1 MGSENSNEKARE
13 IRAHLR
19 AEEREDGE
27 TDRSERGKDQR
38 RDERP
43 AISIET
49 YRNRT
54 VEEDSEPRAV
64 GFMVKVGIRPVAYH
78 CDISLRLLEMLR
90 VGRYNALAAGARFE
104 KAEVSDVA
112 NVAESAGFY

>member
-54 VEEDSEPRAV
+54 VRG
-64 GFMVKVGIRPVAYH
+64 GFG
-78 CDISLRLLEMLR
+78 
-90 VGRYNALAAGARFE
+90 
-104 KAEVSDVA
+104 
-112 NVAESAGFY
+112 AESGWIHGKGGDKVRSLSL